1 MYTHMQQLR
10 QQLHIDVLRQHRRL
24 QQLLQEQQQ
33 LKDRGERAEMEAQ
46 ICPVKRQM
54 SVIMGGVD
62 DVVSNVILVI
72 RAYQCVLT
80 YKHDVAISACC
91 RSNLMCAV
99 MLAVCRVTWKMLSS
113 GSTDQLCHG
122 CLLRQTRSA
131 PGLCHMSFDPL
142 VKHLSYSSA

>member
-33 LKDRGERAEMEAQ
+33 LRDCGERADMEAQ

-62 DVVSNVILVI
+62 DVVSDVIWGST
-72 RAYQCVLT
+72 AYQHVLT
-80 YKHDVAISACC
+80 YKHSV
-91 RSNLMCAV
+91 
-99 MLAVCRVTWKMLSS
+99 
-113 GSTDQLCHG
+113 
-122 CLLRQTRSA
+122 
-131 PGLCHMSFDPL
+131 
-142 VKHLSYSSA
+142 